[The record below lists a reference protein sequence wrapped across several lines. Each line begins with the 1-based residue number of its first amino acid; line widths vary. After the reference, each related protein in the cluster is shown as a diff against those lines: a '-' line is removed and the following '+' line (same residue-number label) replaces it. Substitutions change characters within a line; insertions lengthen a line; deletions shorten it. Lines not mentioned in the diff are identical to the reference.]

1 MLIRSSLN
9 FAAHLAA
16 GLAFGALAVL
26 VISRVNDRSLGRSQ
40 TQNTPPGREPRPELG
55 E

>member
-16 GLAFGALAVL
+16 GLAFGAVAV
-26 VISRVNDRSLGRSQ
+26 IAGSGIIQQSPRSARMRDAQHESR
-40 TQNTPPGREPRPELG
+40 PGSKE
-55 E
+55 